1 MRKLKNIVLI
11 GMPSSG
17 KSTLGVVLAKTLGM
31 QFVDTDLIIQQNS
44 GKKLQQ
50 MINEEGIEAFLKTEE
65 EVLCSLDFENFII
78 ATGGSAVLSEKAMK
92 YLRKNG
98 VVIYLEASVEE
109 LKTRLN
115 NIKTRGIAMT
125 EGESIESIF
134 MKRAPLYEKYADII
148 VSSEASFEET
158 VEKIITEIKNSG
170 VFS

>member
-1 MRKLKNIVLI
+1 
-11 GMPSSG
+11 MPSSG

-134 MKRAPLYEKYADII
+134 IKRAPLYEKYADIT

-158 VEKIITEIKNSG
+158 VEKIITKIKNSG

>member
-1 MRKLKNIVLI
+1 MKNIVLI

-31 QFVDTDLIIQQNS
+31 QFIDTDLIIQQNS

-98 VVIYLEASVEE
+98 VVIYLKASVEE

-134 MKRAPLYEKYADII
+134 IKRAPLYEKYADIT

-158 VEKIITEIKNSG
+158 VEKIITKIKNSG

>member
-1 MRKLKNIVLI
+1 MKNIVLI

-134 MKRAPLYEKYADII
+134 MKRAPLYEKYADIT

-158 VEKIITEIKNSG
+158 VKKIITEIKNSG

>member
-1 MRKLKNIVLI
+1 MKNIVLI

-31 QFVDTDLIIQQNS
+31 QFIDTDLIIQQNS

-65 EVLCSLDFENFII
+65 EVLCSLDFENSII

-134 MKRAPLYEKYADII
+134 IKRSPLYEKYADIT

-158 VEKIITEIKNSG
+158 VEKIITKIKNSG

>member
-1 MRKLKNIVLI
+1 
-11 GMPSSG
+11 MPSSG

-31 QFVDTDLIIQQNS
+31 QFIDTDLIIQQNS

-134 MKRAPLYEKYADII
+134 IKRSPLYEKYADIT

-158 VEKIITEIKNSG
+158 VEKIITKIKNSG

>member
-1 MRKLKNIVLI
+1 MKNIVLI

-134 MKRAPLYEKYADII
+134 IKRAPLYEKYADIT

>member
-1 MRKLKNIVLI
+1 
-11 GMPSSG
+11 MPSSG

-65 EVLCSLDFENFII
+65 EVLCSLDFENSII

-134 MKRAPLYEKYADII
+134 IKRAPLYEKYADIT

>member
-1 MRKLKNIVLI
+1 MKNIVLI

-148 VSSEASFEET
+148 VSSEAYFEET

>member
-1 MRKLKNIVLI
+1 MKNIVLI

-134 MKRAPLYEKYADII
+134 MKRAPLYEKYADIT

>member
-1 MRKLKNIVLI
+1 MKNIVLI

-31 QFVDTDLIIQQNS
+31 QFIDTDLIIQQNS

-65 EVLCSLDFENFII
+65 EVLCSLDFENSII

-134 MKRAPLYEKYADII
+134 IKRAPLYEKYADIT